1 MVGVIKY
8 TLMFIGGV
16 AVILFIIG
24 MVFTAF
30 HTEHIDYVE
39 KALEEVTRKR
49 RRK

>member
-1 MVGVIKY
+1 MGVIKY
-8 TLMFIGGV
+8 TLMFIVGV

-39 KALEEVTRKR
+39 KALEEVTRRKR
-49 RRK
+49 K